1 LLTNGL
7 PTAPSETLPYPHLP
21 ILACNMDLQWMAEA
35 VLPRFGHGAFL
46 LCLEDLYKKITGQE
60 LVYTALVGKPSEITY
75 RHGEHILQHQAKV
88 IYGDDLQSPLKN
100 IYFVGD
106 NVCTDI
112 LGANLYHKYLST
124 SIHKE
129 QNCHKKLPICG
140 TNISNIEHL
149 FGLEPNVGAENC
161 TSILVETGVYSGA
174 NDHNMTLN
182 HSPRDFL
189 PMIDESLQRPS
200 MIMPHVLKAVEAIL
214 EKEEFS

>member
-1 LLTNGL
+1 
-7 PTAPSETLPYPHLP
+7 
-21 ILACNMDLQWMAEA
+21 M
-35 VLPRFGHGAFL
+35 
-46 LCLEDLYKKITGQE
+46 
-60 LVYTALVGKPSEITY
+60 
-75 RHGEHILQHQAKV
+75 
-88 IYGDDLQSPLKN
+88 
-100 IYFVGD
+100 
-106 NVCTDI
+106 
-112 LGANLYHKYLST
+112 
-124 SIHKE
+124 KE

-214 EKEEFS
+214 EKEEFSLKNEDWIQKNRIVGQYLIKKAHFG